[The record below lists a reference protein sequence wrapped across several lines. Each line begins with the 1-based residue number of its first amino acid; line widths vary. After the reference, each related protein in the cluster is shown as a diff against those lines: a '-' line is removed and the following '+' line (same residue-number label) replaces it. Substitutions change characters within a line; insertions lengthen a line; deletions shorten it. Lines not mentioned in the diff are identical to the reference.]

1 MNTNWERSRR
11 SWLARNRLALISAAA
26 IAAYAI
32 FVEWVW
38 GWPVLLRQWAE
49 IGVGPVLSALA
60 LLVATY
66 FIRCYRSTTTSR
78 VKPGAVFCLSSG

>member
-60 LLVATY
+60 LLRRHL
-66 FIRCYRSTTTSR
+66 FHPLLSDPRLL
-78 VKPGAVFCLSSG
+78 PG